1 MRKKRYL
8 CLLLSILFLFT
19 FFTPAYA
26 DNALIAESTLTEQCT
41 DYAVDSMKRYIGL
54 HGLGANLKMSQPI
67 PVHNN
72 QDDDVWAFFL
82 FDSSYCIGLMMI
94 SYVGE
99 NFYSSFHS
107 SSNYSLLNTITI
119 QNTPFALVSQNESL
133 LLATNNDVF
142 VLNGHSDISSKNS
155 LILSFDNLDQH
166 KINLEPIALSENE
179 PLNTNMVRSNSF
191 ALDVPYVANQDAPDD
206 EERGLCWAASS
217 AAIFSCRTDGSI
229 SLSALSLYTQMRNM
243 YNPSIYGY
251 PEGTPTWVKRCFRAY
266 NLQFT
271 HLSSGITYEAA
282 KNIIENQ
289 ERPIYAHL
297 TRDGGNHAVV
307 ISGFTSG
314 YGYYYYVLM
323 DPNVDGTVT
332 VPVSNDSST
341 TFTYPASYGYTY
353 TGWAHTI
360 Y

>member
-1 MRKKRYL
+1 M
-8 CLLLSILFLFT
+8 LSILFLFT

-67 PVHNN
+67 PVHNS
-72 QDDDVWAFFL
+72 QDDDIWAFFL

-133 LLATNNDVF
+133 LLATNNEVF
-142 VLNGHSDISSKNS
+142 VLNGRSNITSRNS
-155 LILSFDNLDQH
+155 LVSSFNNLAQH
-166 KINLEPIALSENE
+166 KIILEPIALSENE
-179 PLNTNMVRSNSF
+179 LFDTDMVRSNSF
-191 ALDVPYVANQDAPDD
+191 ALDVPYVAYQDAPDD

-217 AAIFSCRTDGSI
+217 AAIIRCRTNGNS
-229 SLSALSLYTQMRNM
+229 SLTALSLYTQMRDM
-243 YNPSIYGY
+243 YNHYIYGY
-251 PEGTPTWVKRCFRAY
+251 PEGTPTWVGRCFRAY

-271 HLSSGITYEAA
+271 HLPSGITYEAA

-289 ERPIYAHL
+289 GRPIYAHL
-297 TRDGGNHAVV
+297 TRDGGAHAVV

-314 YGYYYYVLM
+314 YGYYYYILM
-323 DPNVDGTVT
+323 DPNVNDTVT
-332 VPVSNDSST
+332 VPVANNSST
-341 TFTYPASYGYTY
+341 TFTYPTSYGYTY
-353 TGWAHTI
+353 TGWTHTL

>member
-1 MRKKRYL
+1 MRKNRYF

-26 DNALIAESTLTEQCT
+26 ENFSVEESISTKQCT
-41 DYAVDSMKRYIGL
+41 DYAVDAMKRYIGIY
-54 HGLGANLKMSQPI
+54 GLGANLKMSQPI
-67 PVHNN
+67 PVCNN
-72 QDDDVWAFFL
+72 QNDDIWAFFL
-82 FDSSYCIGLMMI
+82 FDSSCIGLMMV

-99 NFYSSFHS
+99 NFYSSFHTS
-107 SSNYSLLNTITI
+107 NNYSILNTII
-119 QNTPFALVSQNESL
+119 NQNTPFALVSQDESL
-133 LLATNNDVF
+133 LLATNSEIF
-142 VLNGHSDISSKNS
+142 VLNGHSNITNKISFVF
-155 LILSFDNLDQH
+155 SFDNLEQH
-166 KINLEPIALSENE
+166 RISLEPISLSENE
-179 PLNTNMVRSNSF
+179 LLNTNMVRSSSF
-191 ALDVPYVANQDAPDD
+191 VLDVPYVANHDSPDD
-206 EERGLCWAASS
+206 AERGLCWAASS

-229 SLSALSLYTQMRNM
+229 SLSALSLYTRMRDM

-266 NLQFT
+266 DLQVT

-289 ERPIYAHL
+289 GRPIYAHL
-297 TRDGGNHAVV
+297 TRDGGGHAVV

-314 YGYYYYVLM
+314 YGYYYYILM
-323 DPNVDGTVT
+323 DPNVNGTVT
-332 VPVSNDSST
+332 VQT
-341 TFTYPASYGYTY
+341 TSAATSFTYVTSYGYTY